1 MSIKVDHRLLY
12 VKVIEKIKS
21 DIEAGVYSE
30 GEKLPSEF
38 ELARQLGISRATL
51 REALRILEDENVVI
65 RKHGVGTFVRTRA
78 LFSAGIEALSSVT
91 EMIERGGR
99 QAGTIFLSSEK
110 IDAPEELQLKFSKPL
125 QDGLM
130 RVERVRTADQE
141 PVVFCE
147 DFVPYDIFPMKGLHE
162 NQSLLDMLEK
172 QSGKRVMYAV
182 ADIQPIGYHDKISEI
197 LQCDEKST
205 MLALMQMHYDQF
217 DEPVLYS
224 CNYFRADKFQFSV
237 VRKRF

>member
-12 VKVIEKIKS
+12 VKVIEKIKK
-21 DIEAGVYSE
+21 DIEEGVYSE

-91 EMIERGGR
+91 ETIERGGKS
-99 QAGTIFLSSEK
+99 AGTIFLSSEK
-110 IDAPEELQLKFSKPL
+110 IKAPEDLEAKFGSPL
-125 QDGLM
+125 SNGLM
-130 RVERVRTADQE
+130 RIERVRTADSE

-147 DFVPYDIFPMKGLHE
+147 DYVPYDLFPMKGIHE
-162 NQSLLDMLEK
+162 HQSLLDLLEK
-172 QSGKRVMYAV
+172 EAGKRVMYAV
-182 ADIQPIGYHDKISEI
+182 ADIQPIGYHEKISEI
-197 LQCDEKST
+197 LQCEEKSP

-217 DEPVLYS
+217 DQPVLYS